1 MPEDNSPDVKWRKPL
16 PKARVLTPSPP
27 DAYPIRIKKAK
38 VSSQASSPSPVE
50 PKVSSESSSPSV
62 VDDSPVSHFH
72 AARRQAKRILFL
84 TSRFGNLQA
93 KEVDKAG
100 QEVDGSSNSDDDNES
115 DMSYVSQGLNH
126 SNAERHVYLN
136 AQSSQGGFP
145 TPMHEV
151 RFSGTMSLAGTCA
164 PLLSDYV
171 TYIVTYTRCDI
182 SCDILF
188 L

>member
-1 MPEDNSPDVKWRKPL
+1 MAEDNSPDVKWRKPL
-16 PKARVLTPSPP
+16 PKARILTPSPP
-27 DAYPIRIKKAK
+27 DAYPIRIKKPK
-38 VSSQASSPSPVE
+38 VSSQTSSPAVVE
-50 PKVSSESSSPSV
+50 PNVSSQSSSPSV

-72 AARRQAKRILFL
+72 AARRQAKRTLFM
-84 TSRFGNLQA
+84 TSKFGNLQA

-100 QEVDGSSNSDDDNES
+100 HEVDGSSNSDDDNQS

-151 RFSGTMSLAGTCA
+151 RFSGTMSLAGSCA
-164 PLLSDYV
+164 PLLFYYV
-171 TYIVTYTRCDI
+171 TYIVTYT
-182 SCDILF
+182 
-188 L
+188 